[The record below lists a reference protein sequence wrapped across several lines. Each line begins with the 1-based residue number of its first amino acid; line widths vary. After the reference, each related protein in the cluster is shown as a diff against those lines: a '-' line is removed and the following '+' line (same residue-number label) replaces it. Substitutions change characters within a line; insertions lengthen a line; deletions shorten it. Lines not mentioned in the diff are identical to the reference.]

1 MNDEQVLALFS
12 QRNPAI
18 DSYIEVFA
26 NGSMLRYKEIVQ
38 WGDKKGGQTYYQHA
52 LNGVMVL
59 ERLRDPA
66 LELGLSDEEA
76 RCLFAAYTVHDIN
89 KIPPYST
96 RGGKYVDLATEENA
110 ARELER
116 LRIGEFFPEWRRYL
130 LDVVALMHLHQ
141 GHMAVT
147 MAGLDRRAAN
157 RLALGWER
165 VKQLGHLMQ
174 AADAIDLSH
183 TLAMD
188 RHKQDFLY
196 ALNAAVARRQWRFVS
211 HQLAE
216 QRGVLTNL
224 LHNAA
229 VEAMRAQGAIDLL
242 YYADGVCYLVPVDTE
257 LRWGVEELQ
266 ATARQVERRLSE
278 IQGAALKDF
287 IKGSNT
293 GIQVD
298 SAALDSGA
306 GFATILARIR
316 SVVEGGG
323 GTYSA
328 KSAAK
333 READVRANDL
343 AQITD
348 STLRERVDT
357 LLAGGTILPT
367 AEADMQRAYLIDA
380 YRNLLARHF
389 GAALKRR
396 REDAWTHV
404 YDLVGASVEA
414 RPLYQAISSGRRAY
428 FLVRYVK
435 ADFEALYEAMQSDL
449 TRLTDE
455 PATVQRGFVE
465 DYLHTHLNVQGA
477 QPGETRDFAAPLR
490 RYVADQHR
498 QCCYCGNATLAGD
511 WMSANVPP
519 SVNVQLFSARLEGG
533 SSAEPKR
540 MVCAVCR
547 MQFILEKL
555 AWRAHRDKRGAE
567 QITYY
572 LHLFPR
578 TFLTEPL
585 LDAWYR
591 GLERLHAEETT
602 ESFFLD
608 TLSFFRR
615 RGERAS
621 KGDGATIGEADWRMP
636 VTPHKVNGIALP
648 KLHEA
653 MGNAVILSIN
663 APGETADGQFLFML
677 EKTLVLQQFFPSRVL
692 VTRSPVP
699 PLVPNDD
706 TALIFDQLPAS
717 MRWLIPKPVLRDV
730 DVETLLTRLTELHTV
745 GRRLYQRNKNET
757 PVLDLIRA
765 AGDDPLRL
773 YYVADRMIERKVS
786 GADAERQAT
795 WLSQAM
801 APTLRLL
808 AGE

>member
-1 MNDEQVLALFS
+1 MNDGEFLAFFS
-12 QRNPAI
+12 KRNAVI
-18 DSYIEVFA
+18 DSYFDVFA
-26 NGSMLRYKEIVQ
+26 NGSMLHYKEIVQ

-59 ERLRDPA
+59 ERLRDPLLG
-66 LELGLSDEEA
+66 LELTDPEV
-76 RCLFAAYTVHDIN
+76 RCLFAAYTIHDIN
-89 KIPPYST
+89 KIPPYSA
-96 RGGKYVDLATEENA
+96 RGRKYVDLATEENA

-116 LRIGEFFPEWRRYL
+116 LHIADFFPEWKEYL
-130 LDVVALMHLHQ
+130 PDIVALMHLHQ

-147 MAGLDRRAAN
+147 MTGAN
-157 RLALGWER
+157 RNVASRFTLGWER
-165 VKQLGHLMQ
+165 LKQLGYLMQ

-183 TLAMD
+183 ALAMD
-188 RHKQDFLY
+188 KHKQDFLY
-196 ALNAAVARRQWRFVS
+196 ALNAAVEHGQRRFVS

-216 QRGVLTNL
+216 RRGVLTNL
-224 LHNAA
+224 LHNA
-229 VEAMRAQGAIDLL
+229 VVGAMREKGAIDLL
-242 YYADGVCYLVPVDTE
+242 YYADGVCYLVPVDTS
-257 LRWGVEELQ
+257 LRWGAEELQ
-266 ATARQVERRLSE
+266 ETTRQVERRLAE

-298 SAALDSGA
+298 NAALDSGA

-328 KSAAK
+328 KSATK

-343 AQITD
+343 AQATD
-348 STLRERVDT
+348 PLLHERVEA
-357 LLAGGTILPT
+357 LLAEKAILPT
-367 AEADMQRAYLIDA
+367 TEAAMQRAYLIDA

-389 GAALKRR
+389 EAALKRR

-404 YDLVGASVEA
+404 YDLVGAGAEA

-428 FLVRYVK
+428 FLIRDVA
-435 ADFEALYEAMQSDL
+435 ADFEALYEAMQHDL
-449 TRLTDE
+449 TGLAGE
-455 PATVQRGFVE
+455 PASPQRVFVE

-477 QPGETRDFAAPLR
+477 QPGQPRDFVVPLR

-498 QCCYCGNATLAGD
+498 QCCYCGNATPAAD

-555 AWRAHRDKRGAE
+555 AWRAHRDKRGEE

-585 LDAWYR
+585 LQAWYG

-602 ESFFLD
+602 GSFFLD
-608 TLSFFRR
+608 TLAFFRR
-615 RGERAS
+615 REERATNA
-621 KGDGATIGEADWRMP
+621 ATDWRIP
-636 VTPHKVNGIALP
+636 VTSHKINGIALP

-653 MGNAVILSIN
+653 MGNVVILALN

-699 PLVPNDD
+699 PMVPDGE

-717 MRWLIPKPVLRDV
+717 MRWLIPKPVLRDE
-730 DVETLLTRLTELHTV
+730 DVEALLTRLTELHTV
-745 GRRLYQRNKNET
+745 GRRLYQRNKNDA
-757 PVLDLIRA
+757 PVLNLIRA

-786 GADAERQAT
+786 GPDAERLAT
-795 WLSQAM
+795 WLSQAV
-801 APTLRLL
+801 APHLRAL